1 MSNVKKYL
9 ALLGLG
15 FLYQSM
21 YLLPYLRYVFY
32 DAMIEA
38 SGFTNTQLGVM
49 ITAYTI
55 TATISNFFT
64 GALADRFDV
73 KKLLVLAG
81 ISHVA
86 MSLLYLATIQS
97 YMLTLVIWA
106 GQGVTTTLL
115 LWAPIFKAIRELG
128 TAEEQSSLFGF
139 FDMFTGV
146 AGFAGNFGAIWVF
159 SMFADGVSA
168 LKGVVIFYTAL
179 VAVAVVMVIAFYRKE
194 ESAVAAEKIKKTEK
208 KEKPSIGG
216 VVQYVL
222 RAVKLPQVWLMGVVM
237 FAFYGF
243 YSTASYFVP
252 YATAV
257 LGMTSVAASIFG
269 NMRSYGI
276 RLVAGP
282 IAGTMA
288 KKLGSP
294 TKGIAINSALT
305 IIAMVVLCIATGSTS
320 SLPFFL
326 ALAVIVCLFS
336 LMVKAQYMA
345 PQEEMGI
352 PLEVTGMAI
361 TLMSILGITGPDLFL
376 PALCGS
382 WIDQYGND
390 GYLYIFMLMTG
401 LAILGL
407 VAAILMLKVKQKNA
421 QKETRETVSA

>member
-1 MSNVKKYL
+1 MSKTKKYL

-15 FLYQSM
+15 FMYQSM

-38 SGFTNTQLGVM
+38 SGFNNTQLGVM
-49 ITAYTI
+49 ITSYTI
-55 TATISNFFT
+55 AATISNFFT

-81 ISHVA
+81 VSHVA
-86 MSLLYLATIQS
+86 MSLLYLMTIQN
-97 YMLTLVIWA
+97 YTLTLVIWA

-159 SMFADGVSA
+159 SRFVNGVSA
-168 LKGVVIFYTAL
+168 LKSVVIFYTAL
-179 VAVAVVMVIAFYRKE
+179 VAAAVVMVIIFYHKE
-194 ESAVAAEKIKKTEK
+194 ESAVKIEKAEEAEKKKKASLE
-208 KEKPSIGG
+208 S
-216 VVQYVL
+216 VVKYVL
-222 RAVKLPQVWLMGVVM
+222 AAAKLPQVWLMGVVM

-257 LGMTSVAASIFG
+257 LGMSAVVASIFG
-269 NMRSYGI
+269 NVRSYGI

-282 IAGTMA
+282 LAGAMA

-294 TKGIAINSALT
+294 TKGIAINSVLT
-305 IIAMVVLCIATGSTS
+305 IAAMAVLCITTRTTA
-320 SLPFFL
+320 SLVFFI
-326 ALAVIVCLFS
+326 AIAVIVCLFS

-345 PQEEMGI
+345 PQEEMKI
-352 PLEVTGMAI
+352 PLKVTGMAI

-376 PALCGS
+376 PTLCGS
-382 WIDQYGND
+382 WIDKYGND
-390 GYLYIFMLMTG
+390 GYFYIFILMAA
-401 LAILGL
+401 LAALGL
-407 VAAILMLKVKQKNA
+407 IAAILMLKIKQKNM
-421 QKETRETVSA
+421 EERIWTSN